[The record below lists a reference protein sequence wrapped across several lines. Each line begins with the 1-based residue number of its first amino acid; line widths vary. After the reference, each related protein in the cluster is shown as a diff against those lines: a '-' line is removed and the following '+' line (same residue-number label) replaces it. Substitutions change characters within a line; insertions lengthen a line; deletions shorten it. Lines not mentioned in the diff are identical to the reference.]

1 MIWYYTDIVSG
12 NNNIINKP
20 VVYINIFPNPASG
33 YIQMSY
39 NSPIEEPVS
48 IVLFDISGNKTLNLF
63 ELKPGDENRGLYKN
77 ISEESIHAGTYL

>member
-1 MIWYYTDIVSG
+1 
-12 NNNIINKP
+12 
-20 VVYINIFPNPASG
+20 
-33 YIQMSY
+33 MSY